1 MSSLATQAARY
12 ASLGFAIIPLYG
24 ISDGACTCGRAECRS
39 QGKHPIGEHG
49 ASNPIVDAEIA
60 AEQWHATP
68 DANIGI
74 VAGASQRV
82 IIDLDS
88 PEAKAHLKSIADKDT
103 LVAIEAAP
111 IAKTGKGWH
120 VHFSDELGTYAP
132 SVGSGD
138 DHGIDIRGG
147 VSYIVA
153 PPSTHAN
160 GTTYQWIQGTELTQA
175 PVATPWLHK
184 YITDRTKAAPR
195 IYTDDARI
203 IEGNRNQELASIAGT
218 LRNRGLSRSII
229 ATTLHQA
236 NSEMVRPPLEDS
248 EVNNIANSVATY
260 APGDTIP
267 TDLIAMR
274 SEQAAAA
281 DPDLPILFTKLTPLP
296 TSHMVETDPPP
307 IKWIWDGYIAPGTVN
322 MLHGEG
328 GVGKSMLALK
338 IIEQALR
345 GGSLFG
351 GAFRPVP
358 VISLDGE
365 NAPGLIHNRIQLTTI
380 RAGDLLYTYAVPV
393 AILGL
398 EDLTTSLIDHLAT
411 THGDALFVID
421 SQRALWSGDEKEQD
435 QAGIMLRGLARHL
448 EGKGS
453 AILIIHHDTKAGAYS
468 GTSDINAAL
477 SGCRLHLERSK
488 NPTEQSTRHLTQPK
502 NRIAQEAPRQV
513 FEIQIKKVMDTTLRR
528 EESGIKIVDKIDI
541 EEAKYQ
547 EDLSALRTLA
557 SVTGGVT
564 FHEFW
569 NTRQPESWAKEEGK
583 KVKLISTYDTRWQ
596 RMKEDLGDGFAVT
609 TGGQGRITAKAIPG
623 AISYPEGSGYD
634 EPSI

>member
-1 MSSLATQAARY
+1 MSSLATAAAKY
-12 ASLGFAIIPLYG
+12 ASLGFAIIPLHG
-24 ISDGACTCGRAECRS
+24 ITNGACTCGKGECS
-39 QGKHPIGEHG
+39 SKGKHPIGEHG
-49 ASNPIVDAEIA
+49 ASNPIIDAELA
-60 AEQWHATP
+60 TDQWRTTP
-68 DANIGI
+68 TANIGI
-74 VAGASQRV
+74 VAGASRRV

-88 PEAKAHLKSIADKDT
+88 PEAKAHFKLIADKDT
-103 LVAIEAAP
+103 LAAIDTAP

-120 VHFSDELGTYAP
+120 VHFDTFVEYAP

-153 PPSTHAN
+153 PPSLHAN
-160 GTTYQWIQGTELTQA
+160 GYTYTWIQGNEVTTA
-175 PVATPWLHK
+175 PPVTPWLHK
-184 YITDRTKAAPR
+184 YITDRTKTAPR
-195 IYTDDARI
+195 VYTDDARI
-203 IEGNRNQELASIAGT
+203 IKGERNKELASIAGT
-218 LRNRGLSRSII
+218 LRNRGLSHSII
-229 ATTLHQA
+229 AGTLHQA
-236 NSEMVRPPLEDS
+236 NKEMVEPPLKDG
-248 EVNNIANSVATY
+248 EVDVIARSVSTY

-296 TSHMVETDPPP
+296 TKEMVETDPPP
-307 IKWIWDGYIAPGTVN
+307 IDWIWDGYIAPGTVN
-322 MLHGEG
+322 MIHGEG

-380 RAGDLLYTYAVPV
+380 RADDQLHTYAVPI

-398 EDLTTSLIDHLAT
+398 EDLTTSLIDHLAKN
-411 THGDALFVID
+411 HGDALFVID

-448 EGKGS
+448 EGKKS
-453 AILIIHHDTKAGAYS
+453 SVLIIHHDTKAGAYS

-513 FEIQIKKVMDTTLRR
+513 FEIQIKKVMNPTLRR

-547 EDLSALRTLA
+547 EDLSALRYLA
-557 SVTGGVT
+557 SQTGGVT
-564 FHEFW
+564 YHNFW
-569 NTRQPESWAKEEGK
+569 KGRTPTWAKIEGQ
-583 KVKLISTYDTRWQ
+583 KVTLISTYDTRWA
-596 RMKEDLGDGFAVT
+596 RMKADLGDGFTIT
-609 TGGQGRITAKAIPG
+609 THPEGRITAKAIPG
-623 AISYPEGSGYD
+623 AISYPEASGYE

>member
-1 MSSLATQAARY
+1 MSSLATEAARY
-12 ASLGFAIIPLYG
+12 ASLGYAIIPLHG

-39 QGKHPIGEHG
+39 QGKHPIGENG

-60 AEQWHATP
+60 AEQWYATP

-74 VAGASQRV
+74 VAGASRRV

-103 LVAIEAAP
+103 LTAIEAAP

-160 GTTYQWIQGTELTQA
+160 GTTYQWIQGNEVTQA
-175 PVATPWLHK
+175 PIITQWLHK

-236 NSEMVRPPLEDS
+236 NSEMVRPPLEDW

-281 DPDLPILFTKLTPLP
+281 DPDLPILFTKLTPLD
-296 TSHMVETDPPP
+296 TSNMVETDPPP
-307 IKWIWDGYIAPGTVN
+307 IDWLWDGYIAPGTIN

-338 IIEQALR
+338 IIEQAVA
-345 GGSLFG
+345 GGELFG
-351 GAFRPVP
+351 AKFRRVP

-365 NAPGLIHNRIQLTTI
+365 NAPNLIHNRIQLTTI
-380 RAGDLLYTYAVPV
+380 RADDPLHIYAVPV

-411 THGDALFVID
+411 KHGDALFVID

-448 EGKGS
+448 EGKAS
-453 AILIIHHDTKAGAYS
+453 AVLIIHHDTKAGAYS

-488 NPTEQSTRHLTQPK
+488 NPTEQSTRQLTQPK
-502 NRIAQEAPRQV
+502 NRVAQEAPRRV
-513 FEIQIKKVMDTTLRR
+513 FELAIECQPRTHRASI
-528 EESGIKIVDKIDI
+528 SGITLVDKEDSK
-541 EEAKYQ
+541 EAKYQ
-547 EDLSALRTLA
+547 IILQQAKTLA
-557 SVTGGVT
+557 CNTGGVLYRDLWT
-564 FHEFW
+564 AIEWEWSKDGPSRTHADDW
-569 NTRQPESWAKEEGK
+569 TRLKKEMHDNGFKSERDDKLYRFISILTREG
-583 KVKLISTYDTRWQ
+583 I
-596 RMKEDLGDGFAVT
+596 
-609 TGGQGRITAKAIPG
+609 
-623 AISYPEGSGYD
+623 
-634 EPSI
+634 